1 MNRRRLVRV
10 LVQVVGALLGVALFV
25 WALRLAFTPENQDAI
40 RRLLD
45 APLWLAGL
53 MILLNIAT
61 VVVNGLIFWVAAKP
75 VHRLTARSAILT
87 NAVCSLLAFLPFK
100 ISAISRV
107 YFHHKRDGMPLRVM
121 IPWMVGYG
129 LTGIATFVPFIL
141 AAALSPLIG
150 AWWIAVGVLGAFA
163 CSMVGVACARLA
175 DARFPALRK
184 VSLGSWVIVRDA
196 PTMLIACAL
205 RLMDVAI
212 QTGRFLVAA
221 SAMGLALSVN
231 RATLDATVYFLIGAI
246 SPGGVLGF
254 REGGLAWL
262 GELFGLDD
270 KGAEQIALL
279 ALAVTGAE
287 AATFCVLAI
296 VAAFAMR
303 LDKLVIRAA
312 ERELEAEGA
321 SPTESRTMVE

>member
-1 MNRRRLVRV
+1 MNGRRLVRV
-10 LVQVVGALLGVALFV
+10 MVQVVGAIVGVALFV
-25 WALRLAFTPENQDAI
+25 WALRMAFTPDNQEAI

-45 APLWLAGL
+45 APLWLAGA
-53 MILLNIAT
+53 MILLNIGT

-75 VHRLTARSAILT
+75 ISPIPAKSAVLT

-100 ISAISRV
+100 LSAIARV
-107 YFHHKRDGMPLRVM
+107 YLHHKRDGMPLRST

-129 LTGIATFVPFIL
+129 LTAIAAFTPFIL
-141 AAALSPLIG
+141 AAMLSPLIG
-150 AWWIAVGVLGAFA
+150 AWWIVAGAIGAFA
-163 CSMVGVACARLA
+163 CTGIGVLCARLA
-175 DARFPALRK
+175 DERAPALRK

-196 PTMLIACAL
+196 PTMFVGCAL
-205 RLMDVAI
+205 RLVDVGL

-221 SAMGLALSVN
+221 KAMGLALSVD
-231 RATLDATVYFLIGAI
+231 RAALDATVYFLIGAI

-262 GELFGLDD
+262 GELFGVDD

-303 LDKLVIRAA
+303 LDKLIIRAA
-312 ERELEAEGA
+312 EKELEAEG
-321 SPTESRTMVE
+321 SPPPTE